1 MQRIIIYLTNYS
13 SSVPLSLSLFLS
25 SISLSSICMS
35 IWSSLCFV
43 NNHRILNSWAQLWHS
58 CIYFCC
64 TGLEH
69 ICSVLF
75 AESRQMQFLF
85 QLEASL
91 QTHHVDSTLKRCGNY
106 RFHVVSTCN
115 PRGVFVGMVDLSDFS
130 SSFLS
135 QPYSHRFSSGGLPI
149 TQFFHM
155 IATWCDSLIFIWRV
169 WSVGRRLL
177 SAGGVADFLHH
188 QSS

>member
-1 MQRIIIYLTNYS
+1 M
-13 SSVPLSLSLFLS
+13 PFSLSLFLS
-25 SISLSSICMS
+25 SISLSSMCML

-43 NNHRILNSWAQLWHS
+43 NHHRILNSWAQLWHS

-64 TGLEH
+64 TGLKH
-69 ICSVLF
+69 ICSVLL
-75 AESRQMQFLF
+75 AESRQVQFLF

-91 QTHHVDSTLKRCGNY
+91 QTHHVDSTLKRRGND
-106 RFHVVSTCN
+106 RFHVVSTWN

-130 SSFLS
+130 PSFLS
-135 QPYSHRFSSGGLPI
+135 QPYSHEFSWGGLPI
-149 TQFFHM
+149 TQFSHM
-155 IATWCDSLIFIWRV
+155 TATWCDSLTFISKAL
-169 WSVGRRLL
+169 SVGRRFL

>member
-1 MQRIIIYLTNYS
+1 M
-13 SSVPLSLSLFLS
+13 PLSLSLFLS
-25 SISLSSICMS
+25 SISLSSMCML

-43 NNHRILNSWAQLWHS
+43 NHHRILNSWAQLWHS

-64 TGLEH
+64 TGLKH
-69 ICSVLF
+69 ICSVLL
-75 AESRQMQFLF
+75 AESRQVQFLF

-91 QTHHVDSTLKRCGNY
+91 QTHHVDSTLKRRGND
-106 RFHVVSTCN
+106 RFHVISTWN

-130 SSFLS
+130 PSFLS
-135 QPYSHRFSSGGLPI
+135 QPSSHGFNSGGLPI
-149 TQFFHM
+149 TQFSHM
-155 IATWCDSLIFIWRV
+155 IATWCDSLIFIWRA